1 MIPLGVKNFWTRI
14 LNYKKKKKKKKKELF
29 MTFKQLNGQ

>member
-14 LNYKKKKKKKKKELF
+14 LTSKKKIKKKKELF

>member
-14 LNYKKKKKKKKKELF
+14 LTSKKKKKKKKKELF